1 MNSIRN
7 TVQLMG
13 HLGKDL
19 ELLTFENGNS
29 IVKGTLATNDYYIN
43 NKGEKIEDTQWHNI
57 IAWGKLAQS
66 MSQILRKGNEV
77 TVKGKLTHRS
87 YQDKTGVKRY
97 VTEIVVSEFVKVT
110 RKEAA
115 I

>member
-19 ELLTFENGNS
+19 ELVTFENGNS

-43 NKGEKIEDTQWHNI
+43 SKGEKIEDTQWHNI

-87 YQDKTGVKRY
+87 YEDKAGIKRY
-97 VTEIVVSEFVKVT
+97 VTEIIVSEFVKVT

>member
-1 MNSIRN
+1 
-7 TVQLMG
+7 MG

-57 IAWGKLAQS
+57 VAWGKLAQS
-66 MSQILRKGNEV
+66 MSQILGKGNEV

-87 YQDKTGVKRY
+87 YEDKTGIKRY
-97 VTEIVVSEFVKVT
+97 VTEIIVSEFVKVT